1 MAPAWNKL
9 GDDYADSA
17 TVIIADV
24 DCTKDDS
31 KDLCT
36 KYGARGYPT
45 VKFFNAASDKLGD
58 AYKGGRDYE
67 ALSTFVKENLG
78 TAVDAVDAV
87 EEKKAGAV
95 ELFGETFD
103 KEVTESGKS
112 AFVKFFAPW

>member
-9 GDDYADSA
+9 GEEYADSA

-24 DCTKDDS
+24 DCTKDGS
-31 KDLCT
+31 KELCT

-45 VKFFNAASDKLGD
+45 VKLFNAASDKLGD

-78 TAVDAVDAV
+78 AAVDAV
-87 EEKKAGAV
+87 EETKITV
-95 ELFGETFD
+95 
-103 KEVTESGKS
+103 
-112 AFVKFFAPW
+112 